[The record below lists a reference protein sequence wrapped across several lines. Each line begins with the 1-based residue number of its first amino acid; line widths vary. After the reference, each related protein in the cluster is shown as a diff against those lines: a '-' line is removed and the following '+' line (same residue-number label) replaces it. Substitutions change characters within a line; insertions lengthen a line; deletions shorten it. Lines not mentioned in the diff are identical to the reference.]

1 MHEITSRECCG
12 GLSLYEMGLFYCRR
26 RGGKTY
32 IQKLVAMA
40 EESGMSFASFLMDV
54 GREHML
60 RMVQELQVIPSVLVC
75 VCYERQQRRD
85 C

>member
-1 MHEITSRECCG
+1 MLS
-12 GLSLYEMGLFYCRR
+12 GLSLYEMGLFYCRW

-40 EESGMSFASFLMDV
+40 EENGMSFASFLMDA

-60 RMVQELQVIPSVLVC
+60 RMVQELSYGCGEGAYAEDGSGTASDSICTHVC
-75 VCYERQQRRD
+75 LL
-85 C
+85 

>member
-1 MHEITSRECCG
+1 MW

-40 EESGMSFASFLMDV
+40 EENGMSFASLWM
-54 GREHML
+54 
-60 RMVQELQVIPSVLVC
+60 
-75 VCYERQQRRD
+75 
-85 C
+85 

>member
-1 MHEITSRECCG
+1 MW
-12 GLSLYEMGLFYCRR
+12 GLSLYEMGLFYCWW

-40 EESGMSFASFLMDV
+40 EESGMSFASLLMDV

-60 RMVQELQVIPSVLVC
+60 KMVQELQVIPSVLVC
-75 VCYERQQRRD
+75 VCCERQQRRN

>member
-1 MHEITSRECCG
+1 
-12 GLSLYEMGLFYCRR
+12 MGLFYCRWR
-26 RGGKTY
+26 RGTTY

-40 EESGMSFASFLMDV
+40 EENGMSFASFLMDV

-60 RMVQELQVIPSVLVC
+60 KMVQELQVISSVLMC
-75 VCYERQQRRD
+75 VCCERQQRRD

>member
-1 MHEITSRECCG
+1 MG
-12 GLSLYEMGLFYCRR
+12 GLSLYEMGLFYCRWR
-26 RGGKTY
+26 RGKTY

-54 GREHML
+54 RREHML
-60 RMVQELQVIPSVLVC
+60 KMVQELQVISSVLMC
-75 VCYERQQRRD
+75 VCCERQRRRD

>member
-1 MHEITSRECCG
+1 MGG

-40 EESGMSFASFLMDV
+40 EESGMSFASFLRVV

-75 VCYERQQRRD
+75 VCCERQQRRD